1 MANSAKVLGRGA
13 FSDSE
18 ADLYTVPNAST
29 TTIVTSIVICNTDT
43 ADRTFTL
50 LIDGVA
56 IFNEADILAQTTA
69 SFDIKQVIP
78 ANATPKKIRGLASSS
93 AVVTYHISGMEIA

>member
-1 MANSAKVLGRGA
+1 MANSAKVLARGA

-18 ADLYTVPNAST
+18 ADLYTVPTAST
-29 TTIVTSIVICNTDT
+29 TTIVTSIIVCNTDST
-43 ADRTFTL
+43 DRTFTL

-56 IFNEADILAQTTA
+56 AFNEAEVTA
-69 SFDIKQVIP
+69 GATVAFDLKQVIP
-78 ANATPKKIRGLASSS
+78 ADATPKKIRGLASSA

>member
-1 MANSAKVLGRGA
+1 MANSAKVLARGA
-13 FSDSE
+13 FSDAE

-29 TTIVTSIVICNTDT
+29 TTIITSIVVCNTDSSER
-43 ADRTFTL
+43 DFTL

-56 IFNEADILAQTTA
+56 IFNKAKVAAGATA

-78 ANATPKKIRGLASSS
+78 ADATPKKIRGLASSS